1 VVSNRACNAS
11 ATLGVRCHILSPLL
25 LRNVLHYHLL
35 HYHLCLTLSSLS
47 YTIISLLHYHQCPRS
62 SSPTISSQSYN
73 IISVLHY
80 HLLHYDL
87 CLTISS
93 QSYTIIISVLH
104 YDLHL
109 PPHHQQTRTRTC
121 ACTRCAFVTTLCSS
135 DLCAWP
141 CPVWTGVMGLWLSCV
156 TFCARCIRLASRD
169 LAASKRFAAR
179 SLTPGAVMPR
189 TSQCAIKHAISEGGY
204 TGEACVGRDTRC
216 IGIRSRHLSTAKEPT
231 RPRRRSCRDRR
242 SGNPS
247 RSHSADFLQTS
258 VPLWALRQ
266 AAASRPAAA
275 SLSPRMDLPATA
287 TARTRVTRAHGCA
300 GCGH

>member
-1 VVSNRACNAS
+1 MSYTIIS
-11 ATLGVRCHILSPLL
+11 YTIIS
-25 LRNVLHYHLL
+25 VLHYHL
-35 HYHLCLTLSSLS
+35 CPTLSSLS
-47 YTIISLLHYHQCPRS
+47 YTIINVLDHHLLQ
-62 SSPTISSQSYN
+62 
-73 IISVLHY
+73 Y
-80 HLLHYDL
+80 HLS
-87 CLTISS
+87 LTISS
-93 QSYTIIISVLH
+93 QSFIIISYTTISVLQYHQSYTITISVLH